1 MPIVGEVWVPK
12 RQVCEGTIAYS
23 YVAVNAGEKRV
34 LGIMGHDLDKNKKL
48 I

>member
-1 MPIVGEVWVPK
+1 VGKVWVPK
-12 RQVCEGTIAYS
+12 RQVCEGAIAYG
-23 YVAVNAGEKRV
+23 YVAVNAGEKGV